1 MGSAASAQRSRDSE
15 GTRVVSSASAREE
28 GTGKAT
34 RKAPSVPG
42 NLTLID
48 TAKMNSLTA
57 AMESKPVSEGS
68 KTRVI
73 CTLGPASRSV
83 DMIKKLLLQGM
94 KIARF
99 NFSHGTHEYHF
110 ETLSNLRAACEALEC
125 DCGVLLDTKG
135 PEVRS
140 GFLKNHEPVMLEKG
154 QTLVLTT
161 DYEFEGDS
169 TMIACSYPHLC
180 RDVKVGTEILC
191 ADGSITL
198 KVKEIKDKEVV
209 TEVMNS
215 SKLGERKNMNLPGVQ
230 IDLPVITE
238 KDKVDLV
245 EYGVKHDVDFVAASF
260 VQSAADVNLIRD
272 TLGGE
277 ACTIKIISKIEN
289 QSGLHNFSE
298 ILEASD
304 GIMIAR
310 GDLGMEIPMQKVFV
324 AQKLMTH
331 QCNLVGKPVITAT
344 QMLESMVVNPRPTRA
359 EATDVANA
367 VLDGTDCVML
377 SGETANGA
385 HPEAAVKAMTDICAE
400 AESCLN
406 HYTVFKRIYEN
417 VSDTFSLHESLASSA
432 VRTAAK
438 IKAPIIVVLA
448 ASGGTSQLIAKYRPE
463 AAVVVGVVPSS
474 KREELEFK
482 GRMDSSKLVRLSFA
496 SRGLYPMVCEPAD
509 STDDL
514 IVQSMV
520 WAKAKSLCQAGDKV
534 VAVHRAKNTAVLV
547 MKILTCPE

>member
-1 MGSAASAQRSRDSE
+1 MGAGASAQKAGRAGSNKGSS
-15 GTRVVSSASAREE
+15 GGVTHVVSNSSERA
-28 GTGKAT
+28 
-34 RKAPSVPG
+34 APIPA

-48 TAKMNSLTA
+48 TKRVNSLSTA
-57 AMESKPVSEGS
+57 MASKPLFEGS

-83 DMIKKLLLQGM
+83 SMIKKLLFAGM
-94 KIARF
+94 RIARF

-110 ETLSNLRAACEALEC
+110 ETLSNLRAACKEIGQR
-125 DCGVLLDTKG
+125 CGVLLDTKG
-135 PEVRS
+135 PEIRT
-140 GFLKNHEPVMLEKG
+140 GFLKGHEAVMLEQG
-154 QTLVLTT
+154 QTLTLTT
-161 DYEFEGDS
+161 DYSFEGDS
-169 TMIACSYPHLC
+169 TKIACSYPHLC
-180 RDVKVGTEILC
+180 RDVKIGTQILC

-198 KVKEIKDKEVV
+198 EVKDVLQDEVV
-209 TEVMNS
+209 TEVLNS

-230 IDLPVITE
+230 IDLPVITD
-238 KDKVDLV
+238 KDKIDLV
-245 EYGVKHDVDFVAASF
+245 DFGLKHEVDFVAASF
-260 VQSAADVNLIRD
+260 VQSAADVELIRD
-272 TLGGE
+272 TLGGA

-289 QSGLHNFSE
+289 QSGLNNFTE

-310 GDLGMEIPMQKVFV
+310 GDLGMEVPMQKVFV
-324 AQKLMTH
+324 AQKLMTQ
-331 QCNLVGKPVITAT
+331 QCNLKGKPVITAT

-385 HPEAAVKAMTDICAE
+385 HPEAAVKAMVDICAE

-406 HYTVFKRIYEN
+406 HYTVFKSIYESAED
-417 VSDTFSLHESLASSA
+417 VSIHESMASSA

-438 IKAPIIVVLA
+438 IGASAIVVLA

-463 AAVVVGVVPSS
+463 AAIIVGVVPVQ
-474 KREELEFK
+474 KREALEFQ
-482 GRMDSSKLVRLSFA
+482 GMGDSSRLVRQSFA
-496 SRGLYPMVCEPAD
+496 SRGLYPMVCEDAD

-514 IVQSMV
+514 IVQSMA
-520 WAKAKSLCQAGDKV
+520 WGRDNGLCKPGDKV
-534 VAVHRAKNTAVLV
+534 VAVHRAQQTQVLV
-547 MKILTCPE
+547 MKILCCP